1 MKENRILWITGTLL
15 IFVSVLIFSVSAFVF
30 EQPSNT
36 VTINLNQG
44 NLGNILEGQ
53 TLHYTPSNTSSL
65 DDIICITTNQAN
77 VYLHFDTNLEGQISN
92 YDTYQIIVKVGD
104 TIPDGSSNSTGDT
117 TAILTL
123 ANPDTASGVAL
134 DAAGEWTFDFEIT
147 TTAKS
152 VDSNQAST
160 VDIIVSV
167 DSISA

>member
-1 MKENRILWITGTLL
+1 MKEKGILLVTGSLL

-36 VTINLNQG
+36 ITINLNQG

-53 TLHYTPSNTSSL
+53 TLHYTPSNTSAL

-77 VYLHFDTNLEGQISN
+77 VYLHFETNLEGQISN

-104 TIPDGSSNSTGDT
+104 TIPARSSNSTGDT
-117 TAILTL
+117 TAILTI
-123 ANPDTASGVAL
+123 ASPDTTSGVAL
-134 DAAGEWTFDFEIT
+134 DAAGEWAFDFEIT

-160 VDIIVSV
+160 VNITISV
-167 DSISA
+167 EIDST